1 MPGAAH
7 AGSMLTTI
15 HPGTASPDEIAALLS
30 GVRIL
35 DDALDTLAQV
45 RVELDRLIDDSHW
58 EAAAVRML
66 RAALIGRAGR
76 LDVACA
82 DIASY
87 RDGCLAVVA

>member
-1 MPGAAH
+1 
-7 AGSMLTTI
+7 MLTTI
-15 HPGTASPDEIAALLS
+15 HPAAPSGDELAELIT
-30 GVRIL
+30 GVRLL

-45 RVELDRLIDDSHW
+45 RGELDRLIDDSHW

-76 LDVACA
+76 VDVACA

-87 RDGCLAVVA
+87 RDGCLAALA